1 MQSKIKKNISSIIS
15 SINPFYSNN
24 SFALTYHSIN
34 DSNHKLTSQLYQLSI
49 DNFKKQINYLNN
61 NNFTSTNISNIF
73 DKKNHYTITFDDG
86 YDDLYQICLK
96 LLNVQNINCLIF
108 LCPIFVKSKKRGYL
122 SISQIEELSQ
132 YKNIEFGSHSYSH
145 KNLQKLTLKDLEF
158 EILDSKKWLEDNLN
172 LPIRTF
178 AYPFG
183 KYDDRSLKILKSSDY
198 NYAFN
203 TKFGF
208 VNNKKN
214 NFEIPRI
221 DIWNND
227 TISDFALKIKGKFNW
242 LNFFYNLKNLKKL

>member
-1 MQSKIKKNISSIIS
+1 MQNKIKKNISSIIS

-34 DSNHKLTSQLYQLSI
+34 DSNHELTSQLYQLSI

-61 NNFTSTNISNIF
+61 NNFISTNISNIF

-86 YDDLYQICLK
+86 YEDLYQICLK

-108 LCPIFVKSKKRGYL
+108 LCPIFIKSKKRGYL
-122 SISQIEELSQ
+122 SISQIKELSQ

-198 NYAFN
+198 NHAFN

-242 LNFFYNLKNLKKL
+242 LNFFYNLKNLKK

>member
-1 MQSKIKKNISSIIS
+1 MQNKIKKNISSIIS

-34 DSNHKLTSQLYQLSI
+34 DSNHELTSQLYQLSI

-61 NNFTSTNISNIF
+61 NNFISTNISNIF
-73 DKKNHYTITFDDG
+73 DKKNHFTITFDDG
-86 YDDLYQICLK
+86 YEDLYQICLK

-122 SISQIEELSQ
+122 SISQIKELSQ

-145 KNLQKLTLKDLEF
+145 KNLQKLTLKELEF

-198 NYAFN
+198 NHAFN

-242 LNFFYNLKNLKKL
+242 LNFFYNLKNLKK

>member
-1 MQSKIKKNISSIIS
+1 MQNKIKKNISSIIS

-34 DSNHKLTSQLYQLSI
+34 DSNHELTSQLYQLSI

-61 NNFTSTNISNIF
+61 NNFISTNISNIF

-86 YDDLYQICLK
+86 YEDLYQICLK

-122 SISQIEELSQ
+122 SISQIKELSQ

-145 KNLQKLTLKDLEF
+145 KNLQKLTLKELEF

-198 NYAFN
+198 NHAFN

-242 LNFFYNLKNLKKL
+242 LNFFYNLKNLKK

>member
-1 MQSKIKKNISSIIS
+1 LQNKIKKNISSIIS

-34 DSNHKLTSQLYQLSI
+34 DSNHELTSQLYQLSI

-61 NNFTSTNISNIF
+61 NNFISTNISNIF

-86 YDDLYQICLK
+86 YEDLYQICLK

-122 SISQIEELSQ
+122 SISQIKELSQ

-145 KNLQKLTLKDLEF
+145 KNLQKLTLKELEF

-198 NYAFN
+198 NHAFN

-242 LNFFYNLKNLKKL
+242 LNFFYNLKNLKK

>member
-1 MQSKIKKNISSIIS
+1 LQNKIKKNISSIIS

-34 DSNHKLTSQLYQLSI
+34 DSNHELTSQLYQLSI

-61 NNFTSTNISNIF
+61 NNFISTNISNIF

-86 YDDLYQICLK
+86 YEDLYQICLK

-108 LCPIFVKSKKRGYL
+108 LCPIFIKSKKRGYL
-122 SISQIEELSQ
+122 SISQIKELSQ

-198 NYAFN
+198 NHAFN

-242 LNFFYNLKNLKKL
+242 LNFFYNLKNLKK

>member
-1 MQSKIKKNISSIIS
+1 MQNKLKKNISSRLS
-15 SINPFYSNN
+15 AINPFYSNN

-34 DSNHKLTSQLYQLSI
+34 DSNHELTSQLYQLSVN
-49 DNFKKQINYLNN
+49 NFKELINYLNKN
-61 NNFTSTNISNIF
+61 DFISTNVSNIF
-73 DKKNHYTITFDDG
+73 NKKKHYVITFDDG
-86 YDDLYQICLK
+86 YEELYQICHE

-108 LCPIFVKSKKRGYL
+108 LCPIFITSKKKGYL
-122 SISQIEELSQ
+122 SIPQIKELSQ

-145 KNLQKLTLKDLEF
+145 KNLQQLTLKDLEF

-172 LPIRTF
+172 LPIKTF

-183 KYDDRSLKILKSSDY
+183 KYDDRSVNVLMSSDY
-198 NYAFN
+198 IHAFN

-214 NFEIPRI
+214 NFEIPRM

-227 TISDFALKIKGKFNW
+227 TISDFTLKIKGKFNW
-242 LNFFYNLKNLKKL
+242 LNFFYNLKNLKK

>member
-1 MQSKIKKNISSIIS
+1 MQNKIKKNISSIIS

-198 NYAFN
+198 NHAFN

-242 LNFFYNLKNLKKL
+242 LNFFYNLKNLKK

>member
-1 MQSKIKKNISSIIS
+1 MQNKLKKKISSRIS
-15 SINPFYSNN
+15 SINPFSSSG

-34 DSNHKLTSQLYQLSI
+34 DKNHELTSQLYQLSV
-49 DNFKKQINYLNN
+49 DSFKEQINYLNK
-61 NNFTSTNISNIF
+61 NNFISTNVSNIF
-73 DKKNHYTITFDDG
+73 NKKKHYIITFDDG
-86 YDDLYQICLK
+86 YEELYQICLK
-96 LLNVQNINCLIF
+96 FLNVQNVNCLIF

-122 SISQIEELSQ
+122 SISQIKELSQ

-172 LPIRTF
+172 LPIKTF

-183 KYDDRSLKILKSSDY
+183 KYDDRSLNILKSSDY
-198 NYAFN
+198 SHAFN

-227 TISDFALKIKGKFNW
+227 KISDFALKIKGKFNW
-242 LNFFYNLKNLKKL
+242 LNFFYNLKNLKK

>member
-1 MQSKIKKNISSIIS
+1 MQNKIKKNISTIIS
-15 SINPFYSNN
+15 SINPIYSNN

-34 DSNHKLTSQLYQLSI
+34 DSNHELTSQLYQLSI

-61 NNFTSTNISNIF
+61 NNFISTNVSNIF
-73 DKKNHYTITFDDG
+73 NKKKHYIITFDDG
-86 YDDLYQICLK
+86 YEELYQICLK

-108 LCPIFVKSKKRGYL
+108 LCPIFVKSKKKGYL
-122 SISQIEELSQ
+122 SISQIKELSQ

-145 KNLQKLTLKDLEF
+145 KNLQKLSLKELEF

-172 LPIRTF
+172 LPIKTF

-183 KYDDRSLKILKSSDY
+183 MYDYRSLNILKSSNY
-198 NYAFN
+198 NHAFN

-227 TISDFALKIKGKFNW
+227 SILDFALKIKGKFNW
-242 LNFFYNLKNLKKL
+242 LNFFYNLKDLKR

>member
-1 MQSKIKKNISSIIS
+1 LQNKIKKNISSIIS

-198 NYAFN
+198 NHAFN

-242 LNFFYNLKNLKKL
+242 LNFFYNLKNLKK